1 MKDIDVYGEM
11 EKIYELTDYREQ
23 VHKTLELLVR
33 IFDNRDE
40 QYGDFRDNF
49 EQMARFQSL
58 FFNRNV
64 TSKDIVSKYMM
75 SKLIRI
81 SQKEINKPDN
91 NLDLAI
97 YAILHLL
104 LDTPKKQKASQVFKK
119 WHKT

>member
-81 SQKEINKPDN
+81 SQKEIFC
-91 NLDLAI
+91 L
-97 YAILHLL
+97 
-104 LDTPKKQKASQVFKK
+104 
-119 WHKT
+119 W